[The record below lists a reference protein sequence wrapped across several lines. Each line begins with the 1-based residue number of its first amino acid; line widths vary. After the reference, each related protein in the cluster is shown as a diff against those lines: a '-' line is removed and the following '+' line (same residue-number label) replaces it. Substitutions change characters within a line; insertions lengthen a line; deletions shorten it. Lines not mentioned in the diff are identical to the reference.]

1 MGGFGSRLWVACSVL
16 PSHRCAR
23 ERPHSLVVVT
33 CERLRVTSADGR
45 QVDGLLSAHVVGLN
59 VELNVLLLSEGAES
73 LQKKNGEVGVEKRKK
88 LIIMKYAS
96 RARLNKKKL
105 IKDHPE

>member
-1 MGGFGSRLWVACSVL
+1 MRGGAGTILCK
-16 PSHRCAR
+16 R
-23 ERPHSLVVVT
+23 ERGICSLVVVT

-73 LQKKNGEVGVEKRKK
+73 LQKKNDEVGVGKKEKVN
-88 LIIMKYAS
+88 MKCAS
-96 RARLNKKKL
+96 RARLNKKKN
-105 IKDHPE
+105 